1 MQVHSH
7 HPITVVPFFLF
18 FFVVAG
24 VLCVPEMVR
33 SASLRRILYTCTLLE
48 KTRLNEDIFVSQF
61 FFFFCSALY
70 FFTAPGKTLGACSKK
85 LRNFAQNDRFG
96 ARKSA
101 YFHTRYQLKVPVQ
114 ENFPQYFINHE
125 SFLLFSR
132 FLSHIPV
139 LSSSHKFFRLEPL
152 SPKPRGG
159 HSALFSQGFLSF
171 VNARF

>member
-1 MQVHSH
+1 MRPRDGKVS
-7 HPITVVPFFLF
+7 VPPKNTLYLYIARKDTPKRRHLCFAVFL
-18 FFVVAG
+18 
-24 VLCVPEMVR
+24 
-33 SASLRRILYTCTLLE
+33 S
-48 KTRLNEDIFVSQF
+48 
-61 FFFFCSALY
+61 FFCGALY

-96 ARKSA
+96 AKKSA